1 MGNCIRKGSAA
12 EWGGEDWGS
21 FGSGDKTRIG
31 KKSGVGSSGKMQKSS
46 LPVEGKV
53 VTSGCIS
60 ASATASDEV
69 TEVKVKISKKQ
80 LETLLKKADVE
91 GLSTEQVLAQLM
103 NVADQLEAHQRSWKP
118 ALKSIPE

>member
-21 FGSGDKTRIG
+21 FGSGDKTRNG
-31 KKSGVGSSGKMQKSS
+31 EKSGAGSSGKMQKSS
-46 LPVEGKV
+46 LPGEGK
-53 VTSGCIS
+53 G
-60 ASATASDEV
+60 ASCCLTASVAASDEV

-80 LETLLKKADVE
+80 LETLLKKADIE

-103 NVADQLEAHQRSWKP
+103 NVADQFEAHQRSWKP
-118 ALKSIPE
+118 ALTSIPE